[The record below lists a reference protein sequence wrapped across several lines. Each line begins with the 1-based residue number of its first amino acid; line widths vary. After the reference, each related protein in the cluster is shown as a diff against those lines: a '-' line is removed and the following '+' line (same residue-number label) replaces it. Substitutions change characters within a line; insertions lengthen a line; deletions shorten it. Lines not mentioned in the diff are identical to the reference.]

1 MVVSNPIECVFVTF
15 VDLYQIHTFE
25 NKRQHE
31 IGLCQFVLDNKPICW
46 CKEWASFG
54 RKEEV
59 EVVLYIIMG
68 VCHWWHPNIKI
79 KNMFK
84 NHGINHGKIKRIF
97 NWKFRKFKIEVE
109 TWFTTNIR
117 GKKKFEALNF
127 NVPFYSHLE
136 LVVSYMGKLWFLEL
150 NPLSFVDNFN
160 IQKKTTLFETP

>member
-68 VCHWWHPNIKI
+68 VCH
-79 KNMFK
+79 
-84 NHGINHGKIKRIF
+84 
-97 NWKFRKFKIEVE
+97 
-109 TWFTTNIR
+109 
-117 GKKKFEALNF
+117 
-127 NVPFYSHLE
+127 
-136 LVVSYMGKLWFLEL
+136 
-150 NPLSFVDNFN
+150 
-160 IQKKTTLFETP
+160 